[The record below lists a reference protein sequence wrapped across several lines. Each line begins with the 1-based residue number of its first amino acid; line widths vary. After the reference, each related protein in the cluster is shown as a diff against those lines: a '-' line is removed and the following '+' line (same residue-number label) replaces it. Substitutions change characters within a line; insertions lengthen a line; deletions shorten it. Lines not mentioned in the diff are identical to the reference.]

1 MHKKLVFLTKIKSEW
16 VILAW
21 VYRVLKVVNYI
32 ILKTNKYKIIYANKI
47 MMIKKK
53 QTEVKNQNN
62 NKIKINVK

>member
-16 VILAW
+16 AILGW